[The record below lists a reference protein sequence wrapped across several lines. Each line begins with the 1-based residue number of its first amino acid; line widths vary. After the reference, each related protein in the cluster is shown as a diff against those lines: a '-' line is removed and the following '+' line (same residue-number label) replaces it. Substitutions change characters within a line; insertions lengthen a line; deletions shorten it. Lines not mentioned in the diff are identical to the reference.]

1 MTRFT
6 VDHHLAKPEHF
17 VFKRIDSSSRFVF
30 IFIIISFTFYMFWV
44 WNRIQWLAFYHYSLL
59 CLYSFHL
66 YIYQTEIF
74 KNLSLSEISH
84 WTKQTKLNQKNE
96 KIKKKCRNFSL
107 CMRSIK
113 RPMNNFEWVK
123 KCCSLLSVELIFS
136 WFHCAFDVTIPR
148 IRPTIPAL

>member
-17 VFKRIDSSSRFVF
+17 VFKRIDSSSRVVF
-30 IFIIISFTFYMFWV
+30 FLLLFRLLFICFGYGIVFNDWLFITILCCVCIRFIYTYIKLKSSKSLTQWDFTLNKTDKIKSKEW
-44 WNRIQWLAFYHYSLL
+44 
-59 CLYSFHL
+59 
-66 YIYQTEIF
+66 E
-74 KNLSLSEISH
+74 
-84 WTKQTKLNQKNE
+84 NQK
-96 KIKKKCRNFSL
+96 KFRNFSL

-136 WFHCAFDVTIPR
+136 WFHCAFDVTILR

>member
-96 KIKKKCRNFSL
+96 KIKKKSVEIFLYAWEASNGRWTILNGW
-107 CMRSIK
+107 K
-113 RPMNNFEWVK
+113 NVVV
-123 KCCSLLSVELIFS
+123 CCLLSSSSADFI
-136 WFHCAFDVTIPR
+136 
-148 IRPTIPAL
+148 ALLT